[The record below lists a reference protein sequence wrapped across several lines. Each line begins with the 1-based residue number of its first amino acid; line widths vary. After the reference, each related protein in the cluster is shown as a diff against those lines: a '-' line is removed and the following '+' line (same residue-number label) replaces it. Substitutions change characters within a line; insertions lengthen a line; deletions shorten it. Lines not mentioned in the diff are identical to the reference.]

1 MTHLTDIIPE
11 ITPGILEKE
20 DLLLL
25 LDLVN
30 NVVDDTAAVLEARR
44 SILRLLAD

>member
-1 MTHLTDIIPE
+1 
-11 ITPGILEKE
+11 
-20 DLLLL
+20 L